1 MSSALN
7 PYLFHHNHD
16 GLSDFSLSPGQLTSR
31 GFMQHI
37 YLGKLLHSTY
47 QDYFDLLKANDI
59 YVRSTNYLRTIR
71 VSYLR
76 IVFFLR
82 KLNETSFVVCSCL
95 SYSRFT
101 TTKQTRS

>member
-37 YLGKLLHSTY
+37 YLGQLLHSTY

-76 IVFFLR
+76 
-82 KLNETSFVVCSCL
+82 FVL
-95 SYSRFT
+95 LP
-101 TTKQTRS
+101 TKAK